1 MSSHHDTPD
10 AGGSSRTSEA
20 VAERIRS
27 LVMAERLRPGDRLGR
42 EADLAGEFGV
52 SRSTLREALRLLSSE
67 HLIRASKGPG
77 GGIFIAA
84 TPEQGIG
91 LSVSAAVATML
102 DARSIGFD
110 ELLETRMLLEVP
122 LAGLAA
128 QRAGERDLN
137 RLQALVDEINA
148 AGNDLTR
155 IIELDARL
163 HHLIAQIADNRLA
176 GAFTGWI
183 VDVLQPRLARVIQP
197 ALVESMIAD
206 QHRQSLEAIMRGDP
220 VSAERAM
227 REHLVYLR
235 DLVSAVEETRA
246 AEGSVNGGE
255 ARFQDPQQ
263 PPT

>member
-1 MSSHHDTPD
+1 MSSPRQTPD
-10 AGGSSRTSEA
+10 AGGSSTTSEA

-27 LVMAERLRPGDRLGR
+27 LIVAEGLRPGDRLGR
-42 EADLAGEFGV
+42 EADLARDFGV
-52 SRSTLREALRLLSSE
+52 SRPTLREALRLLSSE

-102 DARSIGFD
+102 DAQSIGFD

-128 QRAGERDLN
+128 QRAGEPDLD
-137 RLQALVDEINA
+137 RLQALIDEIDA
-148 AGNDLTR
+148 AGSDLTR
-155 IIELDARL
+155 ITDLDVRL
-163 HHLIAQIADNRLA
+163 HHLIAEIADNRLA

-183 VDVLQPRLARVIQP
+183 VDVLQPRLATVLEP

-206 QHRQSLEAIMRGDP
+206 QHRELLEAIVRGDP

-235 DLVSAVEETRA
+235 DLVSAVEQARA
-246 AEGSVNGGE
+246 AEDSANGGE
-255 ARFQDPQQ
+255 APFQDPPR